1 MANPRRERL
10 VLIGLAL
17 GVGALI
23 AYTLTLIERTR
34 NPEIEPKPLSYSRH
48 RLGAKGLARLLEVN
62 GYTVR
67 SHKRTFSK
75 LPEDAKMLILFPPP
89 LTLSG
94 NSQEGLWTE
103 EDTEALEQWVE
114 EGGCL
119 ILMSGDSRIPE
130 TFRGEPPNWRL
141 ESFQATPERFQEV
154 EPLWRPSWLQGI
166 RTVRMGESRWG
177 GALPSREGA
186 WVPILGK
193 AGKVKVALYPYG
205 KGYVLEC
212 ADWAWLTNE
221 HLRTADNGAFI
232 LAVVRWMLPK
242 GGVIYFDD
250 AGQGDI
256 ILDEVPRQGFWAY
269 APPALRVAFLHL
281 TILMVVVMVS
291 LGRRFGLPLPSK
303 PRAPALGDYVEALA
317 NLYASSKAAQP
328 ALETVVDTYRRK
340 LCRRLGLSAGSTL
353 LQVIQSLPEGAPL
366 RSALIEAHQALQ
378 NPNLSEGEA
387 LRIIRRLSEAESPSA

>member
-10 VLIGLAL
+10 ILIGLAL

-48 RLGAKGLARLLEVN
+48 RIGAKGLARLLEVN

-67 SHKRTFSK
+67 SHKRTFSQ
-75 LPEDAKMLILFPPP
+75 LPEDAKMLIIFPLPALFS
-89 LTLSG
+89 TR
-94 NSQEGLWTE
+94 EDVWTE
-103 EDTEALEQWVE
+103 EDTEALERWVE
-114 EGGCL
+114 AGGCL
-119 ILMSGDSRIPE
+119 LLMSGDSRIPE
-130 TFRGEPPNWRL
+130 AFRGELPNRRL
-141 ESFQATPERFQEV
+141 EPFQTTPERFEEA
-154 EPLWRPSWLQGI
+154 EPLWRPVWLREI
-166 RTVRMGESRWG
+166 RAVRMGETRWG
-177 GALPSREGA
+177 NSLSPREGA
-186 WVPILGK
+186 WVPLLGK
-193 AGKVKVALYPYG
+193 AGKVKVAVYPYG
-205 KGYVLEC
+205 KGYVVEC
-212 ADWAWLTNE
+212 TDWAWLTNE
-221 HLRTADNGAFI
+221 HLRTAENGAFI
-232 LAVVRWMLPK
+232 LAVVRWLIPK

-250 AGQGDI
+250 AGQGDL
-256 ILDEVPRQGFWAY
+256 ILDETMPRRGFWAY
-269 APPALRVAFLHL
+269 APPALRIAFLHL
-281 TILMVVVMVS
+281 TILTVVVMVS

-353 LQVIQSLPEGAPL
+353 LQVIQSLPEGTPL

-378 NPNLSEGEA
+378 DPNLSEGEA
-387 LRIIRRLSEAESPSA
+387 LRIIRRLSEAESSSA